1 MDNDFG
7 PSSGIDA
14 TLKLVAGG
22 TLLPSVLAGVGPD
35 VALPGT
41 GVDPIQYAI
50 RSAVIAINPEAYVDA
65 EGDDEKLSKT
75 TQRCAR
81 YSPTTTMSKADS
93 RKPL

>member
-50 RSAVIAINPEAYVDA
+50 RSAVIAINPEAYTDA
-65 EGDDEKLSKT
+65 EGDDKKT
-75 TQRCAR
+75 LENNAKMREIFAD
-81 YSPTTTMSKADS
+81 YHDVEGDS